1 MLLSLHVLF
10 HKVANHFVQLQHS
23 VLGTLHHLAGG
34 AAQLALVLGKEMRK
48 PPVGPTNLS
57 NPPEELASTGTPT
70 APSAAPAAMPSSIP
84 EELVD
89 SCLIVKLLSV
99 KKIRSPALLFPVNYL
114 VSAFFMQK
122 FVVYCSTMF

>member
-34 AAQLALVLGKEMRK
+34 TAQLPLVLGGRHY
-48 PPVGPTNLS
+48 
-57 NPPEELASTGTPT
+57 AT

>member
-34 AAQLALVLGKEMRK
+34 AAQLALVLG
-48 PPVGPTNLS
+48 GGHH
-57 NPPEELASTGTPT
+57 AHGT
-70 APSAAPAAMPSSIP
+70 AAMPSSIP

-89 SCLIVKLLSV
+89 SCFIVKLLSV

-122 FVVYCSTMF
+122 FVVYCVVKFIMGLCARPKPAAARTAYWQGGPLI

>member
-34 AAQLALVLGKEMRK
+34 AAQLALVLG
-48 PPVGPTNLS
+48 GGHH
-57 NPPEELASTGTPT
+57 AHGTQCR
-70 APSAAPAAMPSSIP
+70 PAAMPSSIP

-89 SCLIVKLLSV
+89 SCFIVKLLSV